1 METMK
6 IHEIPGFRFGQVE
19 DLEGGTGCTVILCP
33 DGAMTGVDVRG
44 APPAPGTRMH

>member
-33 DGAMTGVDVRG
+33 GLPRHPGHGCTEPGV
-44 APPAPGTRMH
+44 